1 MPQRPS
7 FESLFRLSPNAYVL
21 LDPELVI
28 IDANAAYLALTGR
41 SLEAIR
47 GRRLHE
53 AFAVDP
59 GRPEATHVRELL
71 DSLERAISRKSVD
84 PLPVIR
90 YSIALEGCGERQG
103 YMLGQPTPSPSTAM
117 CSGRR

>member
-59 GRPEATHVRELL
+59 QRPEATHVRELL

-90 YSIALEGCGERQG
+90 Y
-103 YMLGQPTPSPSTAM
+103 
-117 CSGRR
+117 

>member
-47 GRRLHE
+47 GRRLH
-53 AFAVDP
+53 
-59 GRPEATHVRELL
+59 GH
-71 DSLERAISRKSVD
+71 
-84 PLPVIR
+84 
-90 YSIALEGCGERQG
+90 
-103 YMLGQPTPSPSTAM
+103 SPSIP
-117 CSGRR
+117 SVPRRHMFESCWIPWSAPSAARASIRCR